1 MDLQFK
7 RTTFRIYGSVY
18 IKKGGKKQLI
28 SKTEPLRLV
37 DRSLRV
43 LVFEFVI
50 AFKLVDDDQ
59 SSAIYDNFKPEL
71 DRLAAGTISLPIN
84 IPGQARQIT
93 LDCRFII
100 EDNLILSPI
109 CFPRLQQKNDAIDTS
124 MAIIGSGI
132 IIIIYCNFVYY
143 N

>member
-50 AFKLVDDDQ
+50 ALKLVDDDQ
-59 SSAIYDNFKPEL
+59 SSVIYDNFKPEL

-84 IPGQARQIT
+84 IPGTANHSGLQVHYRRQSHPVANLLPQAAA
-93 LDCRFII
+93 
-100 EDNLILSPI
+100 E
-109 CFPRLQQKNDAIDTS
+109 K
-124 MAIIGSGI
+124 
-132 IIIIYCNFVYY
+132 
-143 N
+143 